1 MDYNYQQGSCYF
13 DQAKAEPS
21 KYAFIK
27 EPPKEAHHLAKS
39 KRAGSGNRD
48 GPSRCGYLSR
58 MDDRRKHDD
67 HDNLN
72 VDASRLRYFVWM
84 QERRLQRQ
92 YQLASFGMSV
102 NLLPKTAI
110 TMSR

>member
-1 MDYNYQQGSCYF
+1 
-13 DQAKAEPS
+13 
-21 KYAFIK
+21 
-27 EPPKEAHHLAKS
+27 
-39 KRAGSGNRD
+39 
-48 GPSRCGYLSR
+48 